1 MKFNFLH
8 LALPQFRL
16 YSTAYFIAYN
26 LVGDT
31 QIRLF
36 QICGRANMRSM
47 WVISTEQSDRTFD
60 RTFDRTYENRGHP
73 IVCLGYAYHM
83 YLFCSY
89 CLFGMKIR
97 IIFFSW
103 SVVDVWWL
111 VGKLRTRRVQWS
123 FQKDMGVGSL
133 GWRAS
138 AYYHI
143 LILFKVNWSLRLIF
157 F

>member
-1 MKFNFLH
+1 MTTLASRYRGVPVPKMKFNFLH

-73 IVCLGYAYHM
+73 NRG
-83 YLFCSY
+83 
-89 CLFGMKIR
+89 
-97 IIFFSW
+97 
-103 SVVDVWWL
+103 
-111 VGKLRTRRVQWS
+111 
-123 FQKDMGVGSL
+123 
-133 GWRAS
+133 
-138 AYYHI
+138 
-143 LILFKVNWSLRLIF
+143 
-157 F
+157 